1 MGQLRAATIALVAAC
16 VLGAVTACGGGGSA
30 SSLPSFRGGQIAGS
44 PPAADFV
51 LRDQAGKLVRFS
63 ALDGTYRI
71 VTFLYTRCPDVC
83 PLIASNLGRA
93 LRELGP
99 KRSQVRV
106 LAVSVD
112 PHGDTP
118 AAVKFFV
125 DSHRLP
131 SQFRYLTGR
140 PAQLRRVW
148 RAYGVLAD
156 PDRKDKAITHSAF
169 EILVDRSGRERLLYD
184 ARIKASDL
192 VHDIRL
198 LRKEN

>member
-1 MGQLRAATIALVAAC
+1 MGRLRALTVALIAGG
-16 VLGAVTACGGGGSA
+16 VLGTTTACGGGGSA
-30 SSLPSFRGGQIAGS
+30 GPTQSFRGGQIAGS
-44 PPAADFV
+44 PPAPDFV
-51 LRDQAGKLVRFS
+51 LRDQAGKLVRLS
-63 ALDGTYRI
+63 SLDGTFRI

-83 PLIASNLGRA
+83 PLIASNLGRT

-112 PHGDTP
+112 PRGDTP
-118 AAVKFFV
+118 AAVRFFV

-131 SQFRYLTGR
+131 SQFRYLTDR
-140 PAQLRRVW
+140 PVELRRVW

-156 PDRKDKAITHSAF
+156 PDRTDKAITHSAF

-184 ARIKASDL
+184 AQVTPADL
-192 VHDIRL
+192 LHDLTL
-198 LRKEN
+198 LMGET